1 MLRAGFSVETLAEAA
16 GVTGK
21 SVQRWVAGEVTPF
34 SRTRFRVAALL
45 KEDEGYLWPQA
56 VNRAALAG
64 AELVAT
70 YPRRTDVPAHLW
82 TDLLRAAGRSVDVLA
97 FAGLFLTEEHSGWL
111 PALAGK
117 VGSDVRIRLLL
128 GDPGGGQLAA
138 RDLEYSIGGGVAGRV
153 SAVLGYYWQLPDGVE
168 LTGLVGVFSDPRHLI
183 AYPGGEVRV
192 PVNVCFYG
200 QPVSGELATDS
211 ESEEAA
217 WVLPEDLDDY
227 DIHPAIRRRIS
238 HALNGTVPHVDL
250 TAAGREAGMGWG
262 GSEVSAR
269 GGWFPWG
276 GVVCESFAARRPLPA
291 QRWGAVVTLA
301 GCKSC
306 IVALDDESTSG
317 AAVFRL

>member
-1 MLRAGFSVETLAEAA
+1 MVNERFRRAMLRAGFSVETLAEAA

-56 VNRAALAG
+56 VNHAALVG

-117 VGSDVRIRLLL
+117 VGSDVRVRLLL

-153 SAVLGYYWQLPDGVE
+153 SAVLGYYRQLPDGVE
-168 LTGLVGVFSDPRHLI
+168 LRLHDTPLYNSIYRFDDEMLVNVHAYGILAAYTPVMHLRRVDG
-183 AYPGGEVRV
+183 AFFNTYVESFERVWASARV
-192 PVNVCFYG
+192 P
-200 QPVSGELATDS
+200 S
-211 ESEEAA
+211 
-217 WVLPEDLDDY
+217 
-227 DIHPAIRRRIS
+227 
-238 HALNGTVPHVDL
+238 VPG
-250 TAAGREAGMGWG
+250 AGA
-262 GSEVSAR
+262 S
-269 GGWFPWG
+269 
-276 GVVCESFAARRPLPA
+276 
-291 QRWGAVVTLA
+291 
-301 GCKSC
+301 
-306 IVALDDESTSG
+306 
-317 AAVFRL
+317 